1 MTDKKKREKVVAEI
15 TVAHL
20 TQFASEAGRPMS
32 ADEAVAFLNQHGRA
46 YEMWKQMMH
55 AAEDY
60 IKATLQTRPSVVV
73 PRQAGVRDRMAV

>member
-20 TQFASEAGRPMS
+20 TQFATEAGRPLS
-32 ADEAVAFLNQHGRA
+32 AEEAIAFLNQHGRA

-60 IKATLQTRPSVVV
+60 IKATLQSRSSKLMTRH
-73 PRQAGVRDRMAV
+73 DRLAV